1 MSSVPTEGWHSVGEP
16 DPETRHP
23 SAAGRRVP
31 IDPIG
36 VTDLGGYAEPVLPIP
51 RQRPGPPSTRRGSPK
66 VAAGKVARDNVAGS
80 KVAGLFVL
88 GLAGILFAGSATIGG
103 PAGSA
108 WAVPASSAARPTS
121 QSLADIQAEIG
132 RTRSKLDE
140 SAQQAASAAEAF
152 NAGRIRLAEAER
164 AAKDAATRVDRAD
177 RAVRGAADQH
187 RGLAVSA
194 DRAGGFAQVS
204 LLLTGDP
211 RRALDRAGAVDALAR
226 RQRVADTGLR
236 LARRDLTEARRGADA
251 ALADKKKII
260 ADLAERKRTIE
271 AAADEQH
278 GLLQRLESRY
288 AELERQAKARQAAAA
303 RAWQAAAAAAAAQ
316 AARQAA
322 AERVRYGQESG
333 VAAAA
338 GRAFAAAPLTAAAA
352 APVRGG
358 GGAATAVR
366 EAYAQLGKP
375 YVWGAEGPAT
385 FDCSGLTQW
394 VWGKAGVAL
403 SHYTG
408 SQWDEGRRVSRAA
421 LKAGDLVF
429 FHPDL
434 GHVGIYVGNGKM
446 IHAPR
451 TGEVVRV
458 ENVWWTSFQGGI
470 RPGA

>member
-1 MSSVPTEGWHSVGEP
+1 MSSVPTEGWHSAGEP

-23 SAAGRRVP
+23 SAVGRRVP
-31 IDPIG
+31 IDKIG
-36 VTDLGGYAEPVLPIP
+36 RIDLGGFAEPALPIP
-51 RQRPGPPSTRRGSPK
+51 RQRPGLPNSRPGSPK
-66 VAAGKVARDNVAGS
+66 VAAGIAARANVAGS
-80 KVAGLFVL
+80 KVTGLIVL
-88 GLAGILFAGSATIGG
+88 GLAGILFAGPATVAG
-103 PAGSA
+103 PA
-108 WAVPASSAARPTS
+108 WAAPAPAATRPES
-121 QSLADIQAEIG
+121 QSLADVQDEIG
-132 RTRSKLDE
+132 HTRSKLDE
-140 SAQQAASAAEAF
+140 SARRAASAAEAF

-164 AAKDAATRVDRAD
+164 AATAAADRVDRAD
-177 RAVRGAADQH
+177 RAVREATDQH

-194 DRAGGFAQVS
+194 DRAGGFAQLS

-236 LARRDLTEARRGADA
+236 LARLDLTEARRSADE
-251 ALADKKKII
+251 ALADKKKIV
-260 ADLAERKRTIE
+260 ADLAAGKRTIE
-271 AAADEQH
+271 AAADEQR

-288 AELERQAKARQAAAA
+288 AELERQARAQQAAAQRA
-303 RAWQAAAAAAAAQ
+303 RQAAAAAAAAQ

-322 AERVRYGQESG
+322 AEQARYRQESG
-333 VAAAA
+333 AAAAA
-338 GRAFAAAPLTAAAA
+338 GRAFAAAPVIA
-352 APVRGG
+352 APAVVVSGG

-375 YVWGAEGPAT
+375 YVWGAEGPGT

-408 SQWDEGRRVSRAA
+408 SQWEEGRRVDRAA
-421 LKAGDLVF
+421 LIPGDLVF

-434 GHVGIYVGNGKM
+434 DHVGLYVGNGKM
-446 IHAPR
+446 IDAPR

-458 ENVWWTSFQGGI
+458 ENVWRSSFQGGI
-470 RPGA
+470 RPGT

>member
-1 MSSVPTEGWHSVGEP
+1 M
-16 DPETRHP
+16 
-23 SAAGRRVP
+23 
-31 IDPIG
+31 
-36 VTDLGGYAEPVLPIP
+36 
-51 RQRPGPPSTRRGSPK
+51 
-66 VAAGKVARDNVAGS
+66 
-80 KVAGLFVL
+80 
-88 GLAGILFAGSATIGG
+88 TIGG

-108 WAVPASSAARPTS
+108 WAVPATSAARPTS
-121 QSLADIQAEIG
+121 QSLADVQADIG

-140 SAQQAASAAEAF
+140 SAQQAASATEAF

-164 AAKDAATRVDRAD
+164 AARDAADRVDRAD
-177 RAVRGAADQH
+177 RAVREAADRH

-211 RRALDRAGAVDALAR
+211 RRALDRAGAVEALAR
-226 RQRVADTGLR
+226 RQRVADIGLR

-260 ADLAERKRTIE
+260 EDLARRKRTIE
-271 AAADEQH
+271 AAADEQQ

-303 RAWQAAAAAAAAQ
+303 RARKAAEAAAAARV
-316 AARQAA
+316 AREAA
-322 AERVRYGQESG
+322 AERVRYQQETG

-338 GRAFAAAPLTAAAA
+338 GRAFAAAPVTAAAA
-352 APVRGG
+352 APMGGG
-358 GGAATAVR
+358 GGAVAAVR

-421 LKAGDLVF
+421 LVPGDLVF
-429 FHPDL
+429 FHPDVD
-434 GHVGIYVGNGKM
+434 HVGIYVGNGKM

-451 TGEVVRV
+451 TGEVVRE
-458 ENVWWTSFQGGI
+458 ENVWWSSFQGGI

>member
-23 SAAGRRVP
+23 SAVGRRVP
-31 IDPIG
+31 ID
-36 VTDLGGYAEPVLPIP
+36 LGGSAEPVLPIP
-51 RQRPGPPSTRRGSPK
+51 RQRPGGSNPRPGSPK
-66 VAAGKVARDNVAGS
+66 VAAGKSAAHANVADP
-80 KVAGLFVL
+80 KVAGLIVL
-88 GLAGILFAGSATIGG
+88 GLAGILLAGPATVAG

-108 WAVPASSAARPTS
+108 WAAHAPSATWPKS
-121 QSLADIQAEIG
+121 QSLADVQDEIG
-132 RTRSKLDE
+132 RTRAKLDG
-140 SAQQAASAAEAF
+140 SARQTASATEAF
-152 NAGRIRLAEAER
+152 NAERIRLAEAER
-164 AAKDAATRVDRAD
+164 AATAAAARVDRAD
-177 RAVRGAADQH
+177 RAVREAADQH

-194 DRAGGFAQVS
+194 DRAGGFAQLS

-226 RQRVADTGLR
+226 RQRVAGTGLR
-236 LARRDLTEARRGADA
+236 LARRDLTEARRSADA
-251 ALADKKKII
+251 ALVGKKKIV
-260 ADLAERKRTIE
+260 ADLAARKRTIE
-271 AAADEQH
+271 AAADEQR

-288 AELERQAKARQAAAA
+288 AELERQARARQAAAQRA
-303 RAWQAAAAAAAAQ
+303 RQAAAAAAAA
-316 AARQAA
+316 AVARQAA
-322 AERVRYGQESG
+322 AERARYRQESG
-333 VAAAA
+333 VAAVA
-338 GRAFAAAPLTAAAA
+338 GRAFVAAPITAAAA
-352 APVRGG
+352 APVGG

-375 YVWGAEGPAT
+375 YVWGAEGPGT

-421 LKAGDLVF
+421 LIPGDLVF
-429 FHPDL
+429 FYPDL
-434 GHVGIYVGNGKM
+434 DHVGIYVGSGKM

-458 ENVWWTSFQGGI
+458 EKVWWSSFQGGI